1 MTDELVP
8 KRAQSERAQL
18 DRAQLAINAPPEYEM
33 KLLNAMAFFLGRNV
47 ESQATAALSM
57 YLRQNCDRLLTQCEF
72 YARKANLDKYEL
84 LDLITDDRD
93 RATAL
98 LDTITPIHHSDDI
111 PDVFETP

>member
-1 MTDELVP
+1 MTPEPAEGRPSL
-8 KRAQSERAQL
+8 S
-18 DRAQLAINAPPEYEM
+18 INAPPEYEM

-72 YARKANLDKYEL
+72 YARKADLDKYEL

-93 RATAL
+93 RAVAL
-98 LDTITPIHHSDDI
+98 LQTLAPVHHPDDS
-111 PDVFETP
+111 PDVFEPS